1 MTPLMI
7 LIACGKKDDC
17 LLEVIADLEHFAKVG
32 RLSEREQETL
42 DLAYYRMDLITQ
54 PMGDR

>member
-7 LIACGKKDDC
+7 LIALGKKDDC
-17 LLEVIADLEHFAKVG
+17 LLDVIADLERFARVG

-42 DLAYYRMDLITQ
+42 NLAYFRLDLVTQ
-54 PMGDR
+54 PWGN